1 MLFQAFRHNFRRYSS
16 SATETFDIVI
26 IGGGLVG
33 SSLACKLAQSPWL
46 TSRKICLL
54 ESTPAKKKDETKAI
68 FDSKKQYSNRVVS
81 LNPSTKALFES
92 IGAWKLIPRKQKYN
106 KMFVWD
112 HCSTSSIEFKG
123 NQDNAI
129 GNSKYSLSREVTGSG
144 IRKISSN
151 RKTYTLIIYH
161 FSIYHRK
168 RFGS

>member
-68 FDSKKQYSNRVVS
+68 FDSKKHIAENTTVKRSSAISKHVS
-81 LNPSTKALFES
+81 F
-92 IGAWKLIPRKQKYN
+92 
-106 KMFVWD
+106 
-112 HCSTSSIEFKG
+112 
-123 NQDNAI
+123 
-129 GNSKYSLSREVTGSG
+129 
-144 IRKISSN
+144 
-151 RKTYTLIIYH
+151 
-161 FSIYHRK
+161 
-168 RFGS
+168 

>member
-1 MLFQAFRHNFRRYSS
+1 MLFQAFRHHVRRYSS

-54 ESTPAKKKDETKAI
+54 ESTPAKKHENKAI
-68 FDSKKQYSNRVVS
+68 FDLKQEYSNRVVS

-151 RKTYTLIIYH
+151 RKNIYVL
-161 FSIYHRK
+161 
-168 RFGS
+168 

>member
-33 SSLACKLAQSPWL
+33 SSLACMLAQSPWL

-129 GNSKYSLSREVTGSG
+129 GNSKYSVSREVTGSG

-151 RKTYTLIIYH
+151 RKTYKYFDILSFQHI
-161 FSIYHRK
+161 S
-168 RFGS
+168 